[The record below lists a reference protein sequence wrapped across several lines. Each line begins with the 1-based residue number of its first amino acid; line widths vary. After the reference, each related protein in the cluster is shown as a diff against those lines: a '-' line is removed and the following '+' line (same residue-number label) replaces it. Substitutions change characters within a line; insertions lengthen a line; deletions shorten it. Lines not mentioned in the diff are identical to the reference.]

1 MSKTSLLYYMSGLLA
16 VALGFYACERD
27 DSEPD
32 LEMRQF
38 SRLYISF
45 EEYRPEHQQPPA
57 DTNLRIIYPADSSEF
72 AFNGRHVSSIQG
84 GGVMHFARELNAI
97 FHASANR
104 GGSNDTV
111 ISILNVGSSG
121 SVTNTGKIASRYY
134 SNVKGMAY
142 HEATNV
148 LYVVNGTGPDAGVY
162 VVESPRYSTKEK
174 QPVKKLRN
182 SNLNMWGAAYQGDK
196 LFASKTTAPAG
207 IYVFGGISSKEVNPI
222 DSVGVSPLTPDRI
235 LEIEDATS
243 LRGLFYDT
251 VKNVMAVTDAN
262 NGVGRI
268 LIFENFS
275 SMVDSETPITPT
287 RIITGANTGLVRPVD
302 VVLDTREEGAY
313 LYVVDNNTRKI
324 SRFLYT
330 DNGDVEPDKVND
342 ASGLQYGR
350 TPISL
355 ALDTRSLN

>member
-1 MSKTSLLYYMSGLLA
+1 MSRTSLLYYTFALLA
-16 VALGFYACERD
+16 VALGFYACERED
-27 DSEPD
+27 GEPD

-38 SRLYISF
+38 TRLYVSF
-45 EEYRPEHQQPPA
+45 EEYRPKHQQPPA

-72 AFNGRHVSSIQG
+72 TFNGRHVSNIEG
-84 GGVMHFARELNAI
+84 GGTLYFARELSAM
-97 FHASANR
+97 FHASANNR
-104 GGSNDTV
+104 GTNDTL

-121 SVTNTGKIASRYY
+121 SVTNAGLLGSRYY

-142 HEATNV
+142 HEAMNV

-182 SNLNMWGAAYQGDK
+182 NSLNMWGAAYENDR
-196 LFASKTTAPAG
+196 LFASKTTTSPAG
-207 IYVFGGISSKEVNPI
+207 FYVFDGITSKEVRPV

-275 SMVDSETPITPT
+275 SMVNSETPITPT
-287 RIITGANTGLVRPVD
+287 RIIAGANTGLVRPVD
-302 VVLDTREEGAY
+302 VVLDTREEGPY
-313 LYVVDNNTRKI
+313 LYVVDNSTRKI

-330 DNGDVEPDKVND
+330 DNGDVEPGKVID
-342 ASGLQYGR
+342 ATDFQYGR
-350 TPISL
+350 TPVSL
-355 ALDTRSLN
+355 ALDTRR

>member
-1 MSKTSLLYYMSGLLA
+1 MSKTPLLYYMFGLLA
-16 VALGFYACERD
+16 VVLGFYACERED
-27 DSEPD
+27 GEPD

-38 SRLYISF
+38 TRLYVSF

-72 AFNGRHVSSIQG
+72 TFNGRHVSDVKG
-84 GGVMHFARELNAI
+84 GGVMHFAREVSAL
-97 FHASANR
+97 FHASVNR
-104 GGSNDTV
+104 AGTHDTL

-121 SVTNTGKIASRYY
+121 SVTNAGKLGSRYY

-142 HEATNV
+142 HHAANV
-148 LYVVNGTGPDAGVY
+148 LYVVNGSGPDAGVY
-162 VVESPRYSTKEK
+162 VVESPRYSTREK

-182 SNLNMWGAAYQGDK
+182 SNLNMWGAAYENDR
-196 LFASKTTAPAG
+196 LFAAKTTAPSG
-207 IYVFGGISSKEVNPI
+207 IYVFDGITSKEVRPV
-222 DSVGVSPLTPDRI
+222 DSVGVNPLTPDRI

-251 VKNVMAVTDAN
+251 VRNVMAVTDAG
-262 NGVGRI
+262 NGVGRV

-275 SMVDSETPITPT
+275 SMANSETPITPT

-330 DNGDVEPDKVND
+330 DNGDVEPNKVID
-342 ASGLQYGR
+342 ASNLQYGR
-350 TPISL
+350 TPVSL
-355 ALDTRSLN
+355 ALDTRR